1 MKTKNQTLMAIVV
14 FSLLSCDCLQKVE
27 GVVYDSQTQKPLAD
41 VTIYKST
48 ESYHTIKTDSEGK
61 FSFSDIE
68 TPKNCSTVK
77 LVFEKQNYKTDTL
90 SFSGNITDAV
100 VNLKK

>member
-1 MKTKNQTLMAIVV
+1 MAIVA

-27 GVVYDSQTQKPLAD
+27 GVVYDSQSQKPLTD

-48 ESYHTIKTDSEGK
+48 ESYHKIKTDSEGT
-61 FSFSDIE
+61 FTFTDIE
-68 TPKNCSTVK
+68 TIKNCSTVK

-90 SFSGNITDAV
+90 TFGANTTNAMVS
-100 VNLKK
+100 LRK

>member
-1 MKTKNQTLMAIVV
+1 MLMAIVA

-27 GVVYDSQTQKPLAD
+27 GTVFDASTNQPIVD

-48 ESYHTIKTDSEGK
+48 ESYHSIKTDSQGK

-77 LVFEKQNYKTDTL
+77 LVFEKKNYKTDTL
-90 SFSGNITDAV
+90 SFGANTTNAS
-100 VNLKK
+100 VNLRK